1 MFRTI
6 DFVVIILLIIIA
18 FTFIVNYNENFN
30 QLICNSEYSE
40 LNTNTVFARK
50 VNKFCNP
57 PLEGSRIASGY
68 EGMAGLEKKPNN
80 NRFSFTNKQLN
91 EGIDLIKN
99 RALEMLGTIKSM
111 TGYTHV
117 EVRNNP
123 FRKFEI
129 LIQYLDTNLRDKILS
144 INNNFKIISEKEVLR
159 INYNSFIQNLNQL
172 MLEIDNNYN
181 YSFQDYDLDQIIQY
195 IRNNSGD
202 GTTYD
207 ESVIR
212 FLQNIKNTNFINF
225 EPVSYNLNK
234 QKVNNIKIKQTK
246 LLLEFQKILF
256 GIITNG
262 NNNITFGINTPVFYI
277 LFDLLLKGY
286 TIYKNMTTHSE
297 NPIMNIFFKQTYSK
311 FLNEIE
317 NFDSQIEQLK
327 NDILNKISS
336 ADNQLT
342 NNNNLKFMIFN
353 ILKLLNPIPI
363 DNNNYQSNIN
373 YLKQLYDTGSEFQ
386 NFENLDNNTKIK
398 YIKITEENLF
408 DLHIIHSFNDI
419 TWDLYNSKL
428 QQAINDNIN
437 TNRAINNEEGFNN
450 LKTELIN
457 LFNDY
462 FSNITDIHSDN
473 ITFETKL
480 NYESFNGSLSQMV
493 QNNINGSLYY
503 LFKCFGVNLNPI
515 IQNTSLTFEEKES
528 LKFFYMSLFYIYL
541 EVPEY
546 GTSFFDNF
554 LNFSSTLELLHTQ
567 QKNISIN
574 EKINSINSSNYT
586 YEDIKQ
592 DNQISEV
599 IEEKLNNIFNYG
611 KSLLNSNSGYAR
623 SVNNQYVENII
634 IDLNKLNPNT
644 DIYNN
649 NDSDPTIE
657 REIISDFQGSSGI
670 DYEGVYKGLDIN
682 SNNLDT
688 DYNTVGKIIDFF
700 YSMNDDLTN
709 VQKRYLSS
717 PRLVPVVDNRNIFNS
732 DIQTTDGMSMSIGFI
747 LLIILIINLLYGID
761 EEDPAY
767 NFSIKEIVC
776 FNGYGVLRHILQG
789 IKNLNLS
796 LIYQGTVME
805 SVSET
810 LDNLKDDIVSILNI
824 FLDSLCNSKINNN
837 SELVPINS
845 ERINRIN
852 QGICNMRDE
861 FSNLTYFDNSP
872 SKYENCN

>member
-1 MFRTI
+1 MFKTI
-6 DFVVIILLIIIA
+6 DFIVIILVIIIA

-30 QLICNSEYSE
+30 QLICTSN
-40 LNTNTVFARK
+40 NTVLNSNTEFAKRI
-50 VNKFCNP
+50 NEYCNP
-57 PLEGSRIASGY
+57 PFEGSG
-68 EGMAGLEKKPNN
+68 
-80 NRFSFTNKQLN
+80 NRESKSVERNKFTFTNEQLN
-91 EGIDLIKN
+91 NFINMYKSETFN
-99 RALEMLGTIKSM
+99 MLQSLKSM

-117 EVRNNP
+117 EVKNNP
-123 FRKFEI
+123 FRKSEI
-129 LIQYLDTNLRDKILS
+129 FIEYLDTNLREKILS
-144 INNNFKIISEKEVLR
+144 INNNLKIISEKEVLR
-159 INYNSFIQNLNQL
+159 KNYDKFIQNLNEI
-172 MLEIDNNYN
+172 MLEIDNDYD
-181 YSFQDYDLDQIIQY
+181 YSFQDYNLDQIIQH
-195 IRNNSGD
+195 IRNKSQNTIEFSENKSI
-202 GTTYD
+202 YD
-207 ESVIR
+207 ESVIT
-212 FLQNIKNTNFINF
+212 FLENVKNNNFNNF
-225 EPVSYNLNK
+225 EPISYNLNER
-234 QKVNNIKIKQTK
+234 KVMDVRIKQTK

-286 TIYKNMTTHSE
+286 TAYKNMTSHSE
-297 NPIMNIFFKQTYSK
+297 NPIMNIFFKQTYSE

-327 NDILNKISS
+327 TDILNKISS

-342 NNNNLKFMIFN
+342 KNNNLKFMIFN

-428 QQAINDNIN
+428 QQA
-437 TNRAINNEEGFNN
+437 TNKNKAVGSEKDFNN
-450 LKTELIN
+450 VKTILIN

-473 ITFETKL
+473 IKFETKL
-480 NYESFNGSLSQMV
+480 NYENFNGSLSQMV

-528 LKFFYMSLFYIYL
+528 LKSFYMSLFYIYL

-574 EKINSINSSNYT
+574 EKINNIKNSNYT
-586 YEDIKQ
+586 YENIKQ
-592 DNQISEV
+592 DNEISEV

-611 KSLLNSNSGYAR
+611 KSLLNSNSEYSR

-634 IDLNKLNPNT
+634 IDLNKLNPNA
-644 DIYNN
+644 NQ
-649 NDSDPTIE
+649 TIDT
-657 REIISDFQGSSGI
+657 EIISDFQGSSGN

-688 DYNTVGKIIDFF
+688 DYNTVRKIIDFF
-700 YSMNDDLTN
+700 YNMNDDLTN

-717 PRLVPVVDNRNIFNS
+717 PRLVPIVNNRNIFNS

-747 LLIILIINLLYGID
+747 LLILLIINLLYGID

-776 FNGYGVLRHILQG
+776 FNSYGVLRHLLQG

-810 LDNLKDDIVSILNI
+810 IDNLKDDIVSVLNI
-824 FLDSLCNSKINNN
+824 FLDSLCNSNINNN
-837 SELVPINS
+837 SELVLKNS

-852 QGICNMRDE
+852 QGVCNMRDE
-861 FSNLTYFDNSP
+861 FSNLTFFNNSQ